1 MSSRDNELS
10 KNKKFRIYA
19 VRNSAELIRRLKGVI
34 KKGGNRNVNE

>member
-1 MSSRDNELS
+1 MRKQDNELT
-10 KNKKFRIYA
+10 KNEKFRMYA